1 MRLEIPLCPFFR
13 WRNGDREVNW
23 FTHSHR
29 AFKVWHLRLKSSF
42 VWLKV
47 KFLTYFSTLEFITN
61 SPRRTH
67 CERVYHIERA
77 SHTGARAPN
86 PYPTGSC
93 PSQDSWCGEVTHS
106 SLFQIH
112 WAKIFLGLAAER
124 VLTGSISTG
133 YWGMSWQ
140 RPCPHHCPH
149 QHTVTNRKEHLL
161 KFPWVAEAELKA
173 QQALGH
179 LILSVTCQ
187 GRGYDATFVPILWKL
202 SLGKVT
208 Q

>member
-93 PSQDSWCGEVTHS
+93 PSQDSWCGRGYT
-106 SLFQIH
+106 F
-112 WAKIFLGLAAER
+112 FLVSDPLSQDFSG
-124 VLTGSISTG
+124 TGSWEGTNWFNFHWLLGDVMAKAMPPSLPPST
-133 YWGMSWQ
+133 YS
-140 RPCPHHCPH
+140 
-149 QHTVTNRKEHLL
+149 
-161 KFPWVAEAELKA
+161 
-173 QQALGH
+173 
-179 LILSVTCQ
+179 
-187 GRGYDATFVPILWKL
+187 Y
-202 SLGKVT
+202 
-208 Q
+208 